1 MKTIIKTVAKIL
13 KRQRGFT
20 LVEMVTVIAIM
31 GVMAAVA
38 VPMVSS
44 QLSKTREKSYL
55 QDKAMIQTSVDSF
68 FTAADNERFL
78 GQRQYPLLG
87 VGVDKLNDDWTQSV
101 LKDAGKTVLDK
112 DGNVVVTGLQ
122 AEDNLTILGNPL
134 RGTKGGLPKWRD
146 SLGPGLSGTDDNR
159 ALINDEL
166 IPLTDNR
173 SEENLNGEFETFNPL
188 RLTNFNLPKQKDDKG
203 VEISVPFLTQLN
215 DTGTATRT
223 PLLKD
228 ASGGWYV
235 DKVSFQSKDFA
246 VDSRNYF
253 IDFDLLVKAG
263 LLQKTPD
270 SASRDNGGGEDSRGS
285 YSWFVTE
292 SGQVES
298 LFFFFPS
305 NGVGFDGE
313 TLDGTLDLRGF
324 FVGVYP

>member
-1 MKTIIKTVAKIL
+1 MKAIIKKVAKIL

-20 LVEMVTVIAIM
+20 LVEMVTVVAIM

-78 GQRQYPLLG
+78 GLRQYPLLG
-87 VGVDKLNDDWTQSV
+87 ATATDSIDGWTQKIQ
-101 LKDAGKTVLDK
+101 LDANNEPVLDS
-112 DGNVVVTGLQ
+112 DGNEIVIAAQSSKL
-122 AEDNLTILGNPL
+122 LSIPGNPL

-146 SLGPGLSGTDDNR
+146 SIGAGNSGTDDKR
-159 ALINDEL
+159 ELINDEP
-166 IPLTDNR
+166 IPAGDNN
-173 SEENLNGEFETFNPL
+173 SEENLNAELETLDPDRVTLNPL
-188 RLTNFNLPKQKDDKG
+188 DDKG
-203 VEISVPFLTQLN
+203 
-215 DTGTATRT
+215 ATLPSPPT
-223 PLLKD
+223 L

-263 LLQKTPD
+263 LLQKVPD
-270 SASRDNGGGEDSRGS
+270 SASLDNGGGEDSNGS

-313 TLDGTLDLRGF
+313 SLDGTLDLRGF
-324 FVGVYP
+324 FPGVYP

>member
-1 MKTIIKTVAKIL
+1 MKTILKNIAKIL
-13 KRQRGFT
+13 RREQGFT
-20 LVEMVTVIAIM
+20 LIEMVTVVAIM

-55 QDKAMIQTSVDSF
+55 QDKVMIQTSVDSF

-87 VGVDKLNDDWTQSV
+87 VGVTGTNDDWTQTFV
-101 LKDAGKTVLDK
+101 NVGGVPTLDK

-122 AEDNLTILGNPL
+122 AEDNLTISGNPL
-134 RGTKGGLPKWRD
+134 RGSKGGLPKWRD
-146 SLGPGLSGTDDNR
+146 SGGASADDNR
-159 ALINDEL
+159 ALIDDEL
-166 IPLTDNR
+166 IPAGTGD
-173 SEENLNGEFETFNPL
+173 SEENLNAEFETFNPSRSTTFEL
-188 RLTNFNLPKQKDDKG
+188 DAQFDEDGN
-203 VEISVPFLTQLN
+203 EIVAGAITQLN
-215 DTGTATRT
+215 SDGNARSPSLTGE
-223 PLLKD
+223 
-228 ASGGWYV
+228 SGGWYV
-235 DKVSFQSKDFA
+235 EKVSFQSKDFA

-263 LLQKTPD
+263 LLQKVPD
-270 SASRDNGGGEDSRGS
+270 SASLDNGGGEDSRGS

-305 NGVGFDGE
+305 NGVGADGE
-313 TLDGTLDLRGF
+313 TEDGTLDLRGF
-324 FVGVYP
+324 FIGVYP